1 MRRGLGWGGGSVGAG
16 RQGERWAWALSS
28 VLASHKGSKIK
39 TQAWKKNKT
48 KKTPTFNWLRNR
60 IPGAC
65 AFSASRE
72 GFRQG
77 HFPALRIKKK
87 KKKGLNSG
95 LVWRVQIAYRVYTV
109 ALHIVCAFTERAK
122 GERGR
127 AGYGQGGKKPKNNL
141 LFSYGGIKL
150 FCLPNCAECQWW
162 HRVGTR
168 FFFFF

>member
-39 TQAWKKNKT
+39 TQAWKKKKT
-48 KKTPTFNWLRNR
+48 KKNPTFNWLRNR

-87 KKKGLNSG
+87 KKRIKFGFGLARTNCIPSIYSCFAYCVCFHREGKG
-95 LVWRVQIAYRVYTV
+95 
-109 ALHIVCAFTERAK
+109 
-122 GERGR
+122 GEREGR
-127 AGYGQGGKKPKNNL
+127 
-141 LFSYGGIKL
+141 I
-150 FCLPNCAECQWW
+150 
-162 HRVGTR
+162 RTR
-168 FFFFF
+168 GEKT